1 MVKGFN
7 VRKAV
12 VLVCVVLLLG
22 LFYMF
27 TKDVSPDYLNNLGVS
42 MPLPVFTFLIA
53 LVDGFNPCN
62 LFVLSLLMSLM
73 LSESHS
79 VKRIYAV
86 GFTFV
91 SVVFLFYFFFMA
103 AWLNIFKYIG
113 FIDPLRIGIG
123 LLAVA
128 AGLINCK
135 EFFFYRKGITLMV
148 QDQHVGLLKRRV
160 QNVADLM
167 KNGSFS
173 ALIGASIILA
183 VFASFVELPCTAGFP
198 IIYTGIL
205 SGSLVGSGVVYYL
218 YLVFYNLVYVLP
230 LAVIV
235 AILGYMFQG
244 KPVDKDTMALIKFI
258 GGVIMLMLGI
268 VLLVNPALFMMG

>member
-1 MVKGFN
+1 MDSDGKI
-7 VRKAV
+7 RKIAV
-12 VLVCVVLLLG
+12 FVGGVLLLG

-27 TKDVSPDYLNNLGVS
+27 TKNISPDSLSNLGVS
-42 MPLPVFTFLIA
+42 LPLPVFTFLIA

-62 LFVLSLLMSLM
+62 LFVLSLLISLM

-86 GFTFV
+86 GFTFI

-148 QDQHVGLLKRRV
+148 QDQHVGPLKRRV
-160 QNVADLM
+160 QKVADLM
-167 KNGSFS
+167 KSGSLS
-173 ALIGASIILA
+173 TLIGAAFVLA
-183 VFASFVELPCTAGFP
+183 IFASFVELPCTAGFP

-205 SGSLVGSGVVYYL
+205 SGVFVGSSVMYYL
-218 YLVFYNLVYVLP
+218 YLALYNFVYVLP
-230 LAVIV
+230 LTVIV
-235 AILGYMFQG
+235 AILGYAFHG
-244 KPVDKDTMALIKFI
+244 KPVGKDTMALIKFV
-258 GGVIMLMLGI
+258 GGIIMLMLGI